1 MFTHKLQVIAEGG
14 NQKQRIGC
22 TPIIIAAEYDQ
33 PAILT
38 MLLEA
43 GADPNTSDV
52 KGMSALYTAANCGNL
67 RAGKVLV
74 EAGADINAQVLRGQ
88 SVISIAAGK
97 DHLAFVEYLLSLD
110 GIEVDG
116 GRYAFT
122 LTR

>member
-1 MFTHKLQVIAEGG
+1 MTEGV
-14 NQKQRIGC
+14 NQTQRIGC

-52 KGMSALYTAANCGNL
+52 KGMSALYTAAGSGSL
-67 RAGKVLV
+67 RAGRVLV
-74 EAGADINAQVLRGQ
+74 EAGADINAQVLIGQ
-88 SVISIAAGK
+88 RVISIAAGRG
-97 DHLAFVEYLLSLD
+97 HLSFVEYLLSLD

-116 GRYAFT
+116 GR
-122 LTR
+122 